1 MENDFS
7 YVSPFNYQNDCNQPF
22 ISSDEF
28 IEAYLNEDT
37 TPNSKI
43 VDKIQIL
50 HEIMESSLY
59 YKVIKS
65 LFSQIK
71 PRCVIVSC
79 LQDEIFLKVLKQ
91 LANNDKVNL
100 YARVIDNN
108 ENTTI
113 NNIVHIL
120 PNKYFSYNYSKQLI
134 MNMPLKSMPIS
145 LESKKRY
152 ISSIVDLSNELTVS
166 ALGALL
172 YYIEI
177 PHVKVELQ
185 IIDNVISSLKP
196 LKLEGHVWLSAGTY
210 ESLQIFTATEKPS
223 TSMGTSA
230 MILSLKEERSVLSV
244 LNRCCNQ
251 ALSYKYL
258 KMILAHPTNSIDV
271 LIERHEVIAFFLMPQ
286 NEAIVLS
293 IINCI
298 KRCYSIAK
306 IIKKISGCNDS
317 VKEWQKLS
325 QTVVNAIKIGEI
337 CGKYSLSTKMFRK
350 IKEALTTNLYDMS
363 NTMTNLI
370 DFESSKKFGRIV
382 INSGWIPSLD
392 EKKLKMRNVSTTFEE
407 ICIEELQNLPV
418 YIQSCFITK
427 NPNFGFLLAIPLWKT
442 IEKKLNGQYE
452 NSCFDIPGL
461 NFKYIDEN
469 NIVFYKTTRCTN
481 LDEFVEKMELSILYD
496 EVNVMIKLIDIIL
509 QTWISDLHDMLAL
522 ISELDCLLGF
532 ASAARELKLTKPI
545 ILPKDECFI
554 NIIKGRHFLQ
564 EIYVNEIIP
573 NSYFSSQSSAPIKI
587 LNGFNASGKSVYLK
601 QVALIAYLSHIGS
614 YVSAEMVTISVLDH
628 IFTRIQSN
636 ESISTL
642 MSAFMIDLKQ
652 MSVALNESTCKSLVV
667 LDEFGKGTS
676 DTNGLSIL
684 LACVVYFVK
693 KPLCLLPHIIISTH
707 FYMLPI
713 MLPQLIQE
721 AEILNKIKYFT
732 MNSTIVN
739 DKIEYSYKIEENLVN
754 EYHTTSMAH
763 KVAVFNGLPNGI
775 INRASRILQNNGSNN
790 IIPPMS
796 ENSRY
801 QLILK
806 RKKFIQDLLT
816 TNESIPD
823 IFNSILDSLED
834 IRYP

>member
-43 VDKIQIL
+43 VDKGRILSVYWKNDVLGAASYDIESSEIQIL

-461 NFKYIDEN
+461 NFK
-469 NIVFYKTTRCTN
+469 
-481 LDEFVEKMELSILYD
+481 
-496 EVNVMIKLIDIIL
+496 
-509 QTWISDLHDMLAL
+509 
-522 ISELDCLLGF
+522 
-532 ASAARELKLTKPI
+532 
-545 ILPKDECFI
+545 
-554 NIIKGRHFLQ
+554 
-564 EIYVNEIIP
+564 
-573 NSYFSSQSSAPIKI
+573 
-587 LNGFNASGKSVYLK
+587 
-601 QVALIAYLSHIGS
+601 VALIAYLSHIGS